1 MRRPRSPRSGKGLV
15 VNTTIDEDAALPV
28 VYLSSLLK
36 HPVVDKKGKQLG
48 KFSDAIVRLR
58 ADEYPHVTAL
68 VVKVGSGVVF
78 VPISAVATMGAE
90 RIELSTARLDVRPFE
105 RRPGEVLLRAD
116 VLGHRLIDVEHAAL
130 VRANDILLTHVDDQW
145 VVTGLDVRGRKWMG
159 VAANHASHR
168 SRDWRS
174 FEALIGHEPSVL
186 VRSTFGQL
194 QRLKAA
200 QIADLIE
207 TASTKEQDELLT
219 QVHGDPELEADVF
232 EELDEDRLS
241 QLLRTRSAEDVAS
254 VLNRMRADDAADAVT
269 DLPQE
274 RRQAVLDMLNEPQ
287 RLRVMKLLGY
297 HDATAGGLMG
307 VEFLRVFED
316 KTVQDA
322 ISLVRAATGQQPE
335 ALTTIFSVDDE
346 ERLVGAISLVRALQV
361 DPQALLRDVA
371 ESDPVHAAPQ
381 DDIVDVTTRMA
392 DFNLLVLPVLD
403 ERGHILGVV
412 TVDDALEAALPQDW
426 RRREPQP
433 HLSSTGAEDDS

>member
-1 MRRPRSPRSGKGLV
+1 M
-15 VNTTIDEDAALPV
+15 NTTIDEDAAPPV

-36 HPVVDKKGKQLG
+36 HPVVDTKGKQLG
-48 KFSDAIVRLR
+48 KLADAIIRLR
-58 ADEYPHVTAL
+58 ADEYPQVSAL
-68 VVKVGSGVVF
+68 VVQVASGVVY
-78 VPISAVATMGAE
+78 VPIGDVSAMSEE
-90 RIELSTARLDVRPFE
+90 RIELSSARLDVRPFE
-105 RRPGEVLLRAD
+105 RRAGEVLLRAD
-116 VLGHRLIDVEHAAL
+116 VLGHRLIDVERAAL
-130 VRANDILLTHVDDQW
+130 VRANDILLTHAAGQW
-145 VVTGLDVRGRKWMG
+145 IVTGLEVRGRGWWGGAK
-159 VAANHASHR
+159 ADRPHR
-168 SRDWRS
+168 SRDWRA

-207 TASTKEQDELLT
+207 TASVKEQDELLT

-232 EELDEDRLS
+232 EELDEDRLT

-254 VLNRMRADDAADAVT
+254 VLDRMRADDAADAIT
-269 DLPQE
+269 DLPQD
-274 RRQAVLDMLNEPQ
+274 RRQAVLDLLNEPQ
-287 RLRVMKLLGY
+287 RVKVMNLLGY

-307 VEFLRVFED
+307 VEFVRLLETA
-316 KTVQDA
+316 TVHDA
-322 ISLVRAATGQQPE
+322 IAVIRAATGHQPE
-335 ALTTIFSVDDE
+335 ALTTIFSVDEDD
-346 ERLVGAISLVRALQV
+346 RLVGAISLVRALQV
-361 DPQALLRDVA
+361 APESLLRDVA

-403 ERGHILGVV
+403 EHGRILGVV

-433 HLSSTGAEDDS
+433 HVSST

>member
-1 MRRPRSPRSGKGLV
+1 M
-15 VNTTIDEDAALPV
+15 DEDAAPPV

-36 HPVVDKKGKQLG
+36 HAVVDRKGKQLG
-48 KFSDAIVRLR
+48 KLADAIVRLR

-68 VVKVGSGVVF
+68 VVRVGPGVVY
-78 VPISAVATMGAE
+78 VPVSAVATMSGE
-90 RIELSTARLDVRPFE
+90 SIELTTARLDVRPFE
-105 RRPGEVLLRAD
+105 RRAGEVLLRAD

-130 VRANDILLTHVDDQW
+130 VRANDILLTSVGDQW
-145 VVTGLDVRGRKWMG
+145 IVTGLDVRGRTWMG
-159 VAANHASHR
+159 GAKNHGNHR

-194 QRLKAA
+194 RRLKPA

-241 QLLRTRSAEDVAS
+241 QLLRTRSARDVAS
-254 VLNRMRADDAADAVT
+254 VLDRMRADDAADAVT

-274 RRQAVLDMLNEPQ
+274 RRQAVLDLLNEPQ
-287 RLRVMKLLGY
+287 RVKVMNLLGY

-307 VEFLRVFED
+307 VEFLRVSEND
-316 KTVQDA
+316 TVDDA
-322 ISLVRAATGQQPE
+322 ISLVRAATGQQSE

-346 ERLVGAISLVRALQV
+346 DRLVGAISLVRALQA
-361 DPQALLRDVA
+361 DPHSLLRDVA

-426 RRREPQP
+426 RRREPQA